1 MVSQGKNDESHLEGK
16 LDDTISQQPNDTS
29 GNLVKHNES
38 LVSFSFLSAQQKKQI
53 TDSHHGSSNF
63 PVD

>member
-16 LDDTISQQPNDTS
+16 LDDTISQQPNNTS

-38 LVSFSFLSAQQKKQI
+38 
-53 TDSHHGSSNF
+53 
-63 PVD
+63 